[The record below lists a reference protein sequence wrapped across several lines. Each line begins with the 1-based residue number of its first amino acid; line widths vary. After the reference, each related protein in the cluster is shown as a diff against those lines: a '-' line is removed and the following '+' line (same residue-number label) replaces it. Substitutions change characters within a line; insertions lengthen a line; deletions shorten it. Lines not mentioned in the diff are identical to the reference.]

1 VSEEQNNVPDETTT
15 DSTPPRPLDRET
27 LYKLVWSEPML
38 KVAARY
44 NVSSS
49 YLARICTRMN
59 VPRPERGYWAKLAVG
74 RAQKQPPLPEPAPGD
89 ELAWAREGEEAPV
102 KRLTPRPPTRKCKNK
117 AKPKLTPSGFHP
129 HIVGAKDLF
138 AAGRTSY
145 GGEYLKPSKR
155 LLVDLAVTKSGLDRA
170 LDFANQL
177 FWALEESG
185 FNVVFAPTH
194 ERFCRAEVDIHEKP
208 KKKTGYE
215 HSNLWEP
222 NRCTV
227 VYVGTVA
234 IGLRVIEMCEEAEG
248 RYVNG
253 EFVREK
259 DYVPKGSRY
268 SYDYSRPS
276 TRDVP
281 AGRLR
286 LQAFS
291 PYHRAHWVKQWQETE
306 KRDLVSQI
314 KKIVRELKA
323 AAVEIA
329 KLVEEAAHQAEI
341 EHQRWLVE
349 REQMRL
355 EEIEEKKAESRK
367 ESLEDLFQVISD
379 WDEVNRIEKFFSDV
393 EKRVHELNEGE
404 KHAMLE
410 RLRLARDLIGS
421 TDALEHFLNWK
432 SPDERFKNKRLY
444 YSTKVSG

>member
-1 VSEEQNNVPDETTT
+1 MSEEQNNVLDETTI

-44 NVSSS
+44 DVSSS

-74 RAQKQPPLPEPAPGD
+74 RAPKQPPLPEPEPGD

-102 KRLTPRPPTRKCKNK
+102 KRLTPRPPTRKRKNK
-117 AKPKLTPSGFHP
+117 VKPKLIRSGLHP

-145 GGEYLKPSKR
+145 SSEYLKPSKR
-155 LLVDLAVTKSGLDRA
+155 LLVDLAVTKSGLNRA
-170 LDFANQL
+170 LDFANQF

-194 ERFCRAEVDIHEKP
+194 EHFCRAEVDIHEKP
-208 KKKTGYE
+208 KKKTDYE
-215 HSNLWEP
+215 HSNLWGP

-234 IGLRVIEMCEEAEG
+234 IGLTIIEMCEEAEAL
-248 RYVNG
+248 YVNG

-259 DYVPKGSRY
+259 DYIPKRSRY
-268 SYDYSRPS
+268 SYNHSRSS
-276 TRDVP
+276 TRDFP
-281 AGRLR
+281 TGRLR

-291 PYHRAHWVKQWQETE
+291 PYRRAEWVKQWQETE

-323 AAVEIA
+323 AATEIA
-329 KLVEEAAHQAEI
+329 KLVKEAERQAEI
-341 EHQRWLVE
+341 EHQRWLVK

-367 ESLEDLFQVISD
+367 ESLEGLIRAISD
-379 WDEVNRIEKFFSDV
+379 WAEVNRIEQFFSDV
-393 EKRVHELNEGE
+393 EKRAQELENDE

-410 RLRLARDLIGS
+410 RLRLARELIGS
-421 TDALEHFLNWK
+421 TDALDHFLDWE

-444 YSTKVSG
+444 YSG

>member
-1 VSEEQNNVPDETTT
+1 MSEEQNNVPDETTT

-44 NVSSS
+44 DVSSS

-74 RAQKQPPLPEPAPGD
+74 RAPKQPPLPEPEPGD
-89 ELAWAREGEEAPV
+89 ELAWTREGEEAQV
-102 KRLTPRPPTRKCKNK
+102 KRLAPRPPTRKRKNK
-117 AKPKLTPSGFHP
+117 AKPKLIRSGLHP
-129 HIVGAKDLF
+129 HIGSAKDLF

-145 GGEYLKPSKR
+145 GSEYLKPSKR

-170 LDFANQL
+170 LDFANRL

-194 ERFCRAEVDIHEKP
+194 ERFCRTEVDIHEKP

-215 HSNLWEP
+215 HNNLWGP

-234 IGLRVIEMCEEAEG
+234 IGLTIIEMCEEAEA

-253 EFVREK
+253 QFVREK
-259 DYVPKGSRY
+259 DHIPKRSRY
-268 SYDYSRPS
+268 SYDNSWSS
-276 TRDVP
+276 TRDFP
-281 AGRLR
+281 TGRLR

-291 PYHRAHWVKQWQETE
+291 PYHRAQWVKQWQGTE

-314 KKIVRELKA
+314 KKIGRELKA
-323 AAVEIA
+323 AATEIA
-329 KLVEEAAHQAEI
+329 KLVEEAERLAEI
-341 EHQRWLVE
+341 EHQRWLVK
-349 REQMRL
+349 REKMRL
-355 EEIEEKKAESRK
+355 EEIEEKKAASRK
-367 ESLEDLFQVISD
+367 ESLEDLVQVISD
-379 WDEVNRIEKFFSDV
+379 WAEVNRIEQFFSEA
-393 EKRVHELNEGE
+393 EKRAHALNDDE

-410 RLRLARDLIGS
+410 RLRLARELVGS
-421 TDALEHFLNWK
+421 TDALDHFLDWK
-432 SPDERFKNKRLY
+432 SPDERFKKKRLY
-444 YSTKVSG
+444 YSD

>member
-1 VSEEQNNVPDETTT
+1 MSEEQNNVPDETTT

-44 NVSSS
+44 DVSSS
-49 YLARICTRMN
+49 YLARICTRMH

-74 RAQKQPPLPEPAPGD
+74 RSPKQPPLPEPEPGD
-89 ELAWAREGEEAPV
+89 ELAWTREGEEAPV
-102 KRLTPRPPTRKCKNK
+102 KRLTPRPPTRKRKNK
-117 AKPKLTPSGFHP
+117 AKPKLIRTGLHP
-129 HIVGAKDLF
+129 HIVGAMDLF

-145 GGEYLKPSKR
+145 SSEYLKPSKR
-155 LLVDLAVTKSGLDRA
+155 LLVDLAVTKSGLNKA

-177 FWALEESG
+177 FWAFEESG

-215 HSNLWEP
+215 HSNLWGP

-234 IGLRVIEMCEEAEG
+234 IGLRIIEMCEEAEG
-248 RYVNG
+248 RFVNG

-259 DYVPKGSRY
+259 DDAPKRSRY
-268 SYDYSRPS
+268 SYDYSWSS
-276 TRDVP
+276 TRDFP
-281 AGRLR
+281 TGRLR

-291 PYHRAHWVKQWQETE
+291 PYHRAQWVKQWQETK

-323 AAVEIA
+323 AATEIA
-329 KLVEEAAHQAEI
+329 KLVDEAERQAEI
-341 EHQRWLVE
+341 EHQLWLVE
-349 REQMRL
+349 REKMRL
-355 EEIEEKKAESRK
+355 EEIKEKKAESRK
-367 ESLEDLFQVISD
+367 ESQEDLIRVISA
-379 WDEVNRIEKFFSDV
+379 WAKVNRIDQFFSDA
-393 EKRVHELNEGE
+393 EKRAHELNDDE

-410 RLRLARDLIGS
+410 RLRLARELIGS
-421 TDALEHFLNWK
+421 TDALDHFLDWK

-444 YSTKVSG
+444 YTD

>member
-1 VSEEQNNVPDETTT
+1 MSAEQNNIPDETTT

-38 KVAARY
+38 KIAARY
-44 NVSSS
+44 DVSSS

-74 RAQKQPPLPEPAPGD
+74 RAPKQPPLPEPEPGD
-89 ELAWAREGEEAPV
+89 ELAWTREGEEAPV
-102 KRLTPRPPTRKCKNK
+102 KRLTPRPPTRKRKNK
-117 AKPKLTPSGFHP
+117 AKPKLIRSGLHP

-145 GGEYLKPSKR
+145 SSEYLKPSKR
-155 LLVDLAVTKSGLDRA
+155 LMVDLAVTKSGLNRA

-194 ERFCRAEVDIHEKP
+194 EHFCRTEVDIHEKP

-215 HSNLWEP
+215 HSNLWGP

-234 IGLRVIEMCEEAEG
+234 IGLTIIEMCEEAEA

-259 DYVPKGSRY
+259 DHIPKRSRY
-268 SYDYSRPS
+268 SYDHGWSS
-276 TRDVP
+276 TRDFP
-281 AGRLR
+281 TGRLR

-291 PYHRAHWVKQWQETE
+291 PYHRAQWVKQWQETE

-323 AAVEIA
+323 AATEIA
-329 KLVEEAAHQAEI
+329 KLVEEAERLAEI

-349 REQMRL
+349 REKMRL
-355 EEIEEKKAESRK
+355 EEIEEKKAASRK
-367 ESLEDLFQVISD
+367 ESLEDLVQVISD
-379 WDEVNRIEKFFSDV
+379 WAEVNRIEQFFSEA
-393 EKRVHELNEGE
+393 EKRAQELNDDE

-410 RLRLARDLIGS
+410 RLRLARELIGS
-421 TDALEHFLNWK
+421 TDALDHFLDWE
-432 SPDERFKNKRLY
+432 SPDERFKKKRLY
-444 YSTKVSG
+444 YSD